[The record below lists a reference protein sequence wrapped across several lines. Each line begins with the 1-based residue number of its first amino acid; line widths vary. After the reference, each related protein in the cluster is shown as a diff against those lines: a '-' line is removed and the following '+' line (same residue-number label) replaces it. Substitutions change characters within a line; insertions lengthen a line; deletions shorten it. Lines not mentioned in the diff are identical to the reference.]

1 MFQIIPEYPE
11 FAWLEGIVNAVTHR
25 EYGMSGGYIKIAMF
39 DDRLE
44 ITSPGKL
51 PNIVTVDNIRLTRYS
66 RNPRIARILTEFG
79 WVREL
84 NEGVKRIFSDMEEFY
99 LEPPVYSEP
108 EYSVKLVLKNNIAMR
123 TMRQSDRAA
132 ENLGKDVWE
141 GLDDLEKQILAYMAG
156 KNQVKTSE
164 LAKHTQKASRT
175 VSVRLNHLM
184 DLNIIKRNG
193 SKTDPNQTYELI

>member
-1 MFQIIPEYPE
+1 
-11 FAWLEGIVNAVTHR
+11 
-25 EYGMSGGYIKIAMF
+25 
-39 DDRLE
+39 
-44 ITSPGKL
+44 
-51 PNIVTVDNIRLTRYS
+51 
-66 RNPRIARILTEFG
+66 
-79 WVREL
+79 
-84 NEGVKRIFSDMEEFY
+84 
-99 LEPPVYSEP
+99 
-108 EYSVKLVLKNNIAMR
+108 
-123 TMRQSDRAA
+123 MRQSDRAA

-164 LAKHTQKASRT
+164 LAKYTQKASRT